1 MTHRQWLSSFHSF
14 NLSYMHIAP
23 IVNLLERDGIWLK
36 HQQLQS
42 SVWPNPKSKFV
53 QIPNLNPNLLKF
65 QIKERFCCLCKLLTA
80 HLRLVSPFLQKD
92 FSAPKHCWIGNWW
105 GCDATV
111 LGQKRRLVGL
121 SQWPCQ
127 PNPTS
132 LTTKHELQNHLE
144 RSYIWYVFYWYLLTF
159 IDIYWYLFEEK
170 KQGILW
176 VAPACHRFD
185 IYFPSWSVFLQ
196 SSPANFWLL
205 SANFYINFFSFF
217 LFLLFSH
224 LLVFFCSPVLLITL
238 RQLLHQFLFIFLCLI
253 LTYLPLSSVFS
264 AVQSG

>member
-1 MTHRQWLSSFHSF
+1 MTHRQWLSSFLFSLIQPLLCILHLLWTNKRETEF
-14 NLSYMHIAP
+14 GLKTSYSQA
-23 IVNLLERDGIWLK
+23 VFG
-36 HQQLQS
+36 Q
-42 SVWPNPKSKFV
+42 VPNPNPNLPK
-53 QIPNLNPNLLKF
+53 IPNLGPNLLKF

-80 HLRLVSPFLQKD
+80 HLKLVSPFLLKD

-132 LTTKHELQNHLE
+132 LTNKHELQNHLE
-144 RSYIWYVFYWYLLTF
+144 WILYLISILLISIYWYLLIF
-159 IDIYWYLFEEK
+159 MNIYWYLFEQK
-170 KQGILW
+170 KQGILC
-176 VAPACHRFD
+176 VALACHRFD

-205 SANFYINFFSFF
+205 GTNFYIDF
-217 LFLLFSH
+217 H
-224 LLVFFCSPVLLITL
+224 
-238 RQLLHQFLFIFLCLI
+238 
-253 LTYLPLSSVFS
+253 
-264 AVQSG
+264 